1 MSDFITGLRGDLV
14 QAVERH
20 ARRGQVRR
28 TTWRL
33 HPRAWRPQAVLAAV
47 AVAATVVAVAAA
59 VRALT
64 PPQRQAGTL
73 HVVAV
78 VRTGGQPVD
87 AVRTGGSL
95 WIADYGGRVVRVDTR
110 ARRVAGAGEVGGD
123 PTSVTVADD
132 TVLLLAAS
140 DASTPRSQLYGIDPA
155 SGRITA
161 RRALGQAANDI
172 SSSAGGVW
180 YIPSEHR
187 PAIERLDLASGTV
200 NAHVRFPRAATLAV
214 GGTLVWALGAGG
226 TVVAIDAT
234 TAEIALRLRRVAI
247 PNDTSAATSNLIAA
261 DADGAWVADQR
272 GSRLLR
278 IKAGRVVRRVPLA
291 GEPHSIALTD
301 DTLWVGSGDDVRRRY
316 RLSRVDPTTGDVL
329 STVDLGT
336 RDPKALV
343 PDGSSV
349 WVAASDGTALL
360 VSS

>member
-1 MSDFITGLRGDLV
+1 VSDFVTGLRGDLKE
-14 QAVERH
+14 AAERH
-20 ARRGQVRR
+20 ARRGRVPR

-33 HPRAWRPQAVLAAV
+33 HRRAWRPQAVVSAV
-47 AVAATVVAVAAA
+47 AVAASVVAVVVA

-95 WIADYGGRVVRVDTR
+95 WIADFGGRVVRLNTR
-110 ARRVAGAGEVGGD
+110 ARSVAGASEVGGV
-123 PTSVTVADD
+123 PTAVTVADR
-132 TVLLLAAS
+132 TVSLLAES
-140 DASTPRSQLYGIDPA
+140 DATTPRSQLYTIDPA
-155 SGRITA
+155 SGRVTS
-161 RRALGQAANDI
+161 RRALGQAAKDI
-172 SSSAGGVW
+172 SGSAGGVW

-200 NAHVRFPRAATLAV
+200 NAHVRFPRAVTIAV
-214 GGTLVWALGAGG
+214 GGTLVWALDAHG
-226 TVVAIDAT
+226 TVIAIDAT
-234 TAEIALRLRRVAI
+234 TGEIALRLPRVAI
-247 PNDTSAATSNLIAA
+247 PDDSSAATSNLIAA

-272 GSRLLR
+272 DSRLLR
-278 IKAGRVVRRVPLA
+278 IESGRVVRRVSLA

-301 DTLWVGSGDDVRRRY
+301 ETLWVGYGDDARFRY

-329 STVDLGT
+329 STVDLGR

-343 PDGSSV
+343 PNGSSV
-349 WVAASDGTALL
+349 WIVASDGTALL
-360 VSS
+360 VS